1 MLELVI
7 GLGLYF
13 VVMLVML
20 ETYYFATNETLLF
33 QEALDELPW
42 YEVIWVYILAVLL
55 APIGI
60 FITDEYTRSYDDSVE
75 LARLS
80 DYAEYVAIKYSKNHI
95 QSEIN
100 YLQRLI
106 DKSSNDKEKALHEE
120 SLGIYIDALELKKQ
134 RGLKK

>member
-13 VVMLVML
+13 VIMLVML

-33 QEALDELPW
+33 QEALDDLPW
-42 YEVIWVYILAVLL
+42 YEAIWAYILAVLL

-60 FITDEYTRSYDDSVE
+60 FITDEYTRNYDDSIE
-75 LARLS
+75 LANLN
-80 DYAEYVAIKYSKNHI
+80 DYAEYIVTRYSSNHI

-100 YLQRLI
+100 YLERLI
-106 DKSSNDKEKALHEE
+106 DKSSNDREKALYEE
-120 SLGIYIDALELKKQ
+120 SLGLYIDALELKKR
-134 RGLKK
+134 RGY

>member
-13 VVMLVML
+13 VIMLVML

-42 YEVIWVYILAVLL
+42 YEVIWVYTLAVLL

-60 FITDEYTRSYDDSVE
+60 FICNEYVRNYDDSIE
-75 LARLS
+75 LAKINQ
-80 DYAEYVAIKYSKNHI
+80 YVEYVAIRYNSNHI

-100 YLQRLI
+100 MLERLI
-106 DKSSNDKEKALHEE
+106 DKSKNDREKAIYEE
-120 SLGIYIDALELKKQ
+120 SLGLYIDALELKKQ
-134 RGLKK
+134 RGY

>member
-13 VVMLVML
+13 VIMLVML

-33 QEALDELPW
+33 QEALDDLPL
-42 YEVIWVYILAVLL
+42 YEAIWVYILAVLL

-60 FITDEYTRSYDDSVE
+60 FITDEYTRNYDDSIE
-75 LARLS
+75 LAKLS

-100 YLQRLI
+100 YLERLI
-106 DKSSNDKEKALHEE
+106 DKSSNDREKALYEE

-134 RGLKK
+134 RGLK

>member
-13 VVMLVML
+13 VIMLVML

-33 QEALDELPW
+33 QEALDDLPL
-42 YEVIWVYILAVLL
+42 YEAIWVYILAVLL
-55 APIGI
+55 APIGVYY
-60 FITDEYTRSYDDSVE
+60 TDEYVRNYDDSIE
-75 LARLS
+75 FANLS

-100 YLQRLI
+100 YIERLI
-106 DKSSNDKEKALHEE
+106 DKSSNDREKALYEE
-120 SLGIYIDALELKKQ
+120 SLGIYIDALELQKR
-134 RGLKK
+134 RGY

>member
-13 VVMLVML
+13 VIMLVML
-20 ETYYFATNETLLF
+20 ETYYFATNETLIF

-42 YEVIWVYILAVLL
+42 YEVIYVYPLAVLL

-60 FITDEYTRSYDDSVE
+60 FFTDEYTRNYDDSIE
-75 LARLS
+75 LANLS

-100 YLQRLI
+100 YLERLI
-106 DKSSNDKEKALHEE
+106 DKSSNDREKALYEA

-134 RGLKK
+134 RGLK

>member
-1 MLELVI
+1 MLELVL

-33 QEALDELPW
+33 QEALDDLPW
-42 YEVIWVYILAVLL
+42 YEVLYVYPLAVILAPL
-55 APIGI
+55 GI
-60 FITDEYTRSYDDSVE
+60 FFTDEYTRSYDDSIE
-75 LARLS
+75 LANLS
-80 DYAEYVAIKYSKNHI
+80 VYVEYVAIKYSKEHI

-100 YLQRLI
+100 YLERLI
-106 DKSSNDKEKALHEE
+106 DKSSNNREKSLYEE

-134 RGLKK
+134 KGY

>member
-13 VVMLVML
+13 VIMLVML

-33 QEALDELPW
+33 QEALDDLPW
-42 YEVIWVYILAVLL
+42 YEAIWVYILAVLL

-60 FITDEYTRSYDDSVE
+60 FITDEYTRNYDDSIE
-75 LARLS
+75 LAELS
-80 DYAEYVAIKYSKNHI
+80 DYAEYVADRCSKNHI

-100 YLQRLI
+100 YLERLI
-106 DKSSNDKEKALHEE
+106 DKSSNDREKSLYEE
-120 SLGIYIDALELKKQ
+120 SLGIYIDALELKKK
-134 RGLKK
+134 RGY